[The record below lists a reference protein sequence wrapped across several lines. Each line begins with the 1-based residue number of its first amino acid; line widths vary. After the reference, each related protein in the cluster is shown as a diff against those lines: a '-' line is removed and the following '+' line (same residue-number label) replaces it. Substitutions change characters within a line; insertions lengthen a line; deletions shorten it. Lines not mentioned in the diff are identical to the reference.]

1 MPAPFQPSRSPVA
14 IPLRAF
20 VLSIVVLG
28 LLSGCDLFGS
38 EKNSDETPK
47 PRSLTTVEKQ
57 VVETDNRFGLKL
69 LRSTVEAEH
78 ADAGTPQNVFLS
90 PLSVSMALGMTLNG
104 ARGETRA
111 AMERTLEK
119 QDLSPAEINDA
130 YRGLIDLLETLD
142 PNVDVALANSIWY
155 REALPVR
162 QAFIDT
168 NRVHFD
174 AEVAG
179 LDFSSAEASDRINS
193 WVDDETRGNIET
205 IVPASI
211 PDEIVMYLINAT
223 YFKGA
228 WRTQFDPEKT
238 EEEAFRLADG
248 STIQVPMMTQT
259 EDIYHPYLR
268 TEQFTAVDLAYG
280 DSLYS
285 MTLLRPNEGTSVAT
299 LVDSLDAEMWTRV
312 TQEMKSR
319 ELSRVKVPKFTL
331 RYEKTLGD
339 ILSNLGMDI
348 AFDPKRANFRDIADA
363 SLFISKVKHKTFLR
377 VNEEGTEASAATS
390 VGVGATSVPPSIVL
404 DRPFVLA
411 IRENHSGTVLFLG
424 VIANPNEG

>member
-259 EDIYHPYLR
+259 EDVYHPYLR